1 MAIDREILIGMFRV
15 MVRTRCLEERSAKEY
30 RDGHIPGNIHLAIG
44 QEAIAAGVGAAL
56 RSDDYL
62 LTQHRAHGH
71 ALAKGVTPERLMA
84 EFYGKRNGCCMG
96 RVGPLHIG
104 DADLNYFGGQGIVG
118 SQVPIATGV
127 ALSAK
132 MRGTDQVTLCH
143 LGEGTTNTGRFH
155 TAINLAS
162 IWNLPV
168 VYLIEN
174 NMWAYGVC
182 ASHSANIENLSDR
195 AIAYGIPGMT
205 VDGNDAISVY
215 EAVSKAVARART
227 GEGPSI
233 VECKTL
239 RLDGHYS
246 ADTQVYRDKTELEEG
261 WKREPIKRF
270 REQLIATGVL
280 TEKEADQINQEALAE
295 MDRAVKFAEESP
307 FPDFKEAL
315 GDFYTDEV
323 KK

>member
-1 MAIDREILIGMFRV
+1 MFRV
-15 MVRTRCLEERSAKEY
+15 MVMTRLLEERSAKEY
-30 RDGHIPGNIHLAIG
+30 RDGHIPGNLHLAIG
-44 QEAIAAGVGAAL
+44 QEAVAAGVGAAL
-56 RSDDYL
+56 RPDDYL

-71 ALAKGVTPERLMA
+71 AIAKGVTTERLMA
-84 EFYGKRNGCCMG
+84 EFYGKRTGCCMG

-104 DADLNYFGGQGIVG
+104 DTDLNHLGGQGILG
-118 SQVPIATGV
+118 AQIPIATGV
-127 ALSAK
+127 ALSTK

-143 LGEGTTNTGRFH
+143 VGEGTTNTGRFH
-155 TAINLAS
+155 TAVNLAS
-162 IWNLPV
+162 IWKLPV

-182 ASHSANIENLSDR
+182 ASDSTNIENFSDR
-195 AIAYGIPGMT
+195 ASAYGIPGVS
-205 VDGNDAISVY
+205 VDGNDPIGVY
-215 EAVSKAVARART
+215 EAVGEAVTRARR

-246 ADTQVYRDKTELEEG
+246 ADTQVYRDKKEVEEG
-261 WKREPIKRF
+261 WKKEPIKRF
-270 REQLIATGVL
+270 REQLITIGVL
-280 TEKEADQINQEALAE
+280 TEKEAGQIDQEALAE

-307 FPDFKEAL
+307 FPDFREAL
-315 GDFYTDEV
+315 GDFYTSEA